1 MKFAGLLFVLLF
13 FEKNAVAV
21 VQSKVINSVQL
32 IENQSVSHPSWISKK
47 YPSRFFLKQK
57 RTPNRSQPDV
67 KRANRKARA
76 ALIFGLLGCAMFV
89 PAVLAASS
97 IALVLMIVYP
107 ILAIF
112 LGLIAFRE
120 KTSKGM
126 AAAWGICLGLL
137 TLFLIKLASLVGGEK

>member
-1 MKFAGLLFVLLF
+1 MRYFILFFTVLF

-21 VQSKVINSVQL
+21 VHSTAGNSVQL
-32 IENQSVSHPSWISKK
+32 IENQLVSHQNWISKK
-47 YPSRFFLKQK
+47 QPSRFFLKQK

>member
-1 MKFAGLLFVLLF
+1 MRFLFLFLAILF

-21 VQSKVINSVQL
+21 VHSAAKNFVQL
-32 IENQSVSHPSWISKK
+32 IEIQPVSHSIWVSKK
-47 YPSRFFLKQK
+47 PFPHFSLKQK
-57 RTPNRSQPDV
+57 GTPDRPQPDV

-137 TLFLIKLASLVGGEK
+137 TLFLIKLASLVGGEE